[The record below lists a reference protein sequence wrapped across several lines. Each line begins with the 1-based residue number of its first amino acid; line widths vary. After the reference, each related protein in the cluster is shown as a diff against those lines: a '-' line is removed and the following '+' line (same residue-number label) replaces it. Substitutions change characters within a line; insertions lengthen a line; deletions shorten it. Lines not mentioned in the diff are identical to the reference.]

1 MASNIEKSLIEV
13 LTQHQAYL
21 YRTSS
26 YTVNELLKI
35 FNDES
40 ALMLAKLRDLLDEL
54 NDSEKVALAGGQYT
68 TTNLKE
74 IRNLISE
81 WFTAINTSLPEAFA
95 VSATALAIYEANY
108 TAMLYGGKIKQPNGY
123 KLYKAAKK
131 VPLVGGA
138 LVDDLLTKLAES
150 ARQKVEYAIRDGIS
164 SGKTNQEIVQRIRGT
179 KRLNFEDGL
188 LSTSKSDIDRT
199 VRTVRSHVANQAY
212 LNSFSQIGF
221 EYVRLVATL
230 DGRTSKLCAS
240 LDGSV
245 WEINDPA
252 KRIPP
257 LHPNCRSILVPVEKD
272 GKLVG
277 ERPFVMDERKVKD
290 IPKDER
296 SQLIGQ
302 LDANTT
308 FKEFFKKT
316 DDFFQKEWL
325 GPKRYKLYKDGK
337 FDFEKFFD
345 PEGRLYTLDQLRK
358 LDERIFNELEIQTR
372 EFK

>member
-1 MASNIEKSLIEV
+1 MVSDTEKSLIEV

-21 YRTSS
+21 YRASS
-26 YTVNELLKI
+26 QSVNELLTI
-35 FNDES
+35 FNAES

-74 IRNLISE
+74 IRDLISQ

-95 VSATALAIYEANY
+95 VSATALAVYEANY
-108 TAMLYGGKIKQPNGY
+108 TAKLYGSKIKKPNGE
-123 KLYKAAKK
+123 KLFTAAKK
-131 VPLVGGA
+131 NPLVGGA
-138 LVDDLLTKLAES
+138 LVDELLSKIAES
-150 ARQKVEYAIRDGIS
+150 ARQKVEYAIRDGIG

-179 KRLNFEDGL
+179 KRLNFEDGIL
-188 LSTSKSDIDRT
+188 TSSKSDIDRT

-212 LNSFSQIGF
+212 LDSFNKIGF
-221 EYVRLVATL
+221 EYVKLVATL

-240 LDGSV
+240 LDGIV

-252 KRIPP
+252 KRVPP

-272 GKLVG
+272 GRLVG
-277 ERPFVMDERKVKD
+277 ERPFVMDERPVKD

-308 FKEFFKKT
+308 FKEFFGKT

-325 GPKRYKLYKDGK
+325 GPRRFKLYKEGK
-337 FDFEKFFD
+337 FDFDKFFD
-345 PEGRLYTLDQLRK
+345 PDGRLYTLDQLRK
-358 LDERIFNELEIQTR
+358 LDEQKFKELGL
-372 EFK
+372 

>member
-1 MASNIEKSLIEV
+1 MASNDHKNLIEV

-21 YRTSS
+21 YRASS
-26 YTVNELLKI
+26 QSVNELTRL
-35 FNDES
+35 FNSES
-40 ALMLAKLRDLLDEL
+40 DAMLSKLRNLLDEL
-54 NDSEKVALAGGQYT
+54 NDAEKVALAGGQYT

-74 IRNLISE
+74 IRDLISL
-81 WFTAINTSLPEAFA
+81 WFASLSNSIPEVFA
-95 VSATALAIYEANY
+95 VSAAALAVYEANY
-108 TAMLYGGKIKQPNGY
+108 TVRLYGGKIKKQNGN
-123 KLYKAAKK
+123 KLYSSAKK
-131 VPLVGGA
+131 TPLVGGA
-138 LVDDLLTKLAES
+138 LVDDLLLKIAES

-179 KRLNFEDGL
+179 KRQNYEDGL
-188 LSTSKSDIDRT
+188 LSTSKADIERT

-212 LNSFSQIGF
+212 HESFVQLGF
-221 EYVRLVATL
+221 KYERFIATL

-252 KRIPP
+252 RRVPP

-272 GKLVG
+272 GQLVG

-296 SQLIGQ
+296 DQLIGQ
-302 LDANTT
+302 IDANTT

-316 DDFFQKEWL
+316 DYFFQKEWL
-325 GPKRYKLYKDGK
+325 GPKRYKLYKEGK
-337 FDFEKFFD
+337 FDFDKFFD
-345 PEGRLYTLDQLRK
+345 PEGQLYTLDQLRK
-358 LDERIFNELEIQTR
+358 LDERAFKELGI
-372 EFK
+372 

>member
-1 MASNIEKSLIEV
+1 MASDTEKSLIEV

-21 YRTSS
+21 YRASS
-26 YTVNELLKI
+26 QSVNELLTI
-35 FNDES
+35 FNAES
-40 ALMLAKLRDLLDEL
+40 ALMLSKLRDLLDEL

-74 IRNLISE
+74 IRDLISQ
-81 WFTAINTSLPEAFA
+81 WFIALNTSLPEAFA
-95 VSATALAIYEANY
+95 VSATALAVYEANY
-108 TAMLYGGKIKQPNGY
+108 TAKLYGSKIKKPNGE
-123 KLYKAAKK
+123 KLFIATKK
-131 VPLVGGA
+131 IPLVGGA
-138 LVDDLLTKLAES
+138 LVDDLLSKIAES
-150 ARQKVEYAIRDGIS
+150 ARQKVEYAIRDGIG

-179 KRLNFEDGL
+179 KRLNFEDGIL
-188 LSTSKSDIDRT
+188 TSSKSDIDRT

-212 LNSFSQIGF
+212 LNSFNQIGF
-221 EYVRLVATL
+221 EYVKLVATL

-240 LDGSV
+240 LDGTV

-252 KRIPP
+252 KRVPP

-272 GKLVG
+272 GRLVG
-277 ERPFVMDERKVKD
+277 ERPFVMDERPVKD

-296 SQLIGQ
+296 SHLIGQ

-308 FKEFFKKT
+308 FREFFKKT

-325 GPKRYKLYKDGK
+325 GPKRFKLYKDGK

-345 PEGRLYTLDQLRK
+345 PEGRLYSLDELRK
-358 LDERIFNELEIQTR
+358 LDEKAFKELGL
-372 EFK
+372 

>member
-1 MASNIEKSLIEV
+1 MTSKDKTLIEV

-26 YTVNELLKI
+26 QSVNELLTI

-40 ALMLAKLRDLLDEL
+40 AVMLAKLRDLLDEL

-74 IRNLISE
+74 IRDLIYQ
-81 WFTAINTSLPEAFA
+81 WFTTVNTSLPEAFA
-95 VSATALAIYEANY
+95 VSATALAVYEANY
-108 TAMLYGGKIKQPNGY
+108 MAKLYGSKIKKPNGE
-123 KLYKAAKK
+123 KLFTAAKK
-131 VPLVGGA
+131 IPLVGGA
-138 LVDDLLTKLAES
+138 LVDELLSKIAES
-150 ARQKVEYAIRDGIS
+150 ARLKVEYAIRDGIS

-179 KRLNFEDGL
+179 KRLNYEDGIL
-188 LSTSKSDIDRT
+188 TSTKYDIDRT

-212 LNSFSQIGF
+212 LDIFNRIGF
-221 EYVRLVATL
+221 EYVKLVATL

-252 KRIPP
+252 KRVPP
-257 LHPNCRSILVPVEKD
+257 LHPHCRSILVPVEKD
-272 GKLVG
+272 GLLVG
-277 ERPFVMDERKVKD
+277 ERPFVMDERRVKD
-290 IPKDER
+290 IPKEER

-308 FKEFFKKT
+308 FREFFKKT

-325 GPKRYKLYKDGK
+325 GPKRYKLYKEGK

-345 PEGRLYTLDQLRK
+345 PEGQLYTLEELRK
-358 LDERIFNELEIQTR
+358 LDERIFNELG
-372 EFK
+372 K

>member
-1 MASNIEKSLIEV
+1 MTSKDKTLIEV

-26 YTVNELLKI
+26 QSVNELLTI
-35 FNDES
+35 FNAES
-40 ALMLAKLRDLLDEL
+40 ALMLAMLRDLLDEL
-54 NDSEKVALAGGQYT
+54 NDSEKVALASGQYT

-74 IRNLISE
+74 IRDLISQ
-81 WFTAINTSLPEAFA
+81 WFTTINTSLPEAFA
-95 VSATALAIYEANY
+95 VSATALAVYEANY
-108 TAMLYGGKIKQPNGY
+108 TAKLYGGKIKQPNGE
-123 KLYKAAKK
+123 KLYLAAKK
-131 VPLVGGA
+131 IPLVGGA
-138 LVDDLLTKLAES
+138 LVDELLSKIAES
-150 ARQKVEYAIRDGIS
+150 ARQKVEYAIRDGIG
-164 SGKTNQEIVQRIRGT
+164 SGKTNLEIVQRIRGT
-179 KRLNFEDGL
+179 KRLNFEDGIL
-188 LSTSKSDIDRT
+188 TSSNSDIDRT

-212 LNSFSQIGF
+212 LDSFNKIGF

-240 LDGSV
+240 LDGTV

-252 KRIPP
+252 KRVPP

-272 GKLVG
+272 GRLVG

-325 GPKRYKLYKDGK
+325 GPKRYKLYKEGK

-358 LDERIFNELEIQTR
+358 LDEQTFKELVL
-372 EFK
+372 

>member
-1 MASNIEKSLIEV
+1 MASDTEKSLIEV

-21 YRTSS
+21 YRASS
-26 YTVNELLKI
+26 QSVNELLKI

-74 IRNLISE
+74 IRDLISQ
-81 WFTAINTSLPEAFA
+81 WFVSVNTSLPEAFA
-95 VSATALAIYEANY
+95 VSATALAVYEANY
-108 TAMLYGGKIKQPNGY
+108 TAKLYGSKIKKPNGE
-123 KLYKAAKK
+123 KLYSAAKK
-131 VPLVGGA
+131 APLVSGA
-138 LVDDLLTKLAES
+138 LVDDLLSKIAET

-164 SGKTNQEIVQRIRGT
+164 SGKTNQQIVQHIRGT
-179 KRLNFEDGL
+179 QRLNFEDGIL
-188 LSTSKSDIDRT
+188 TSSKSDIDRT

-212 LNSFSQIGF
+212 LNSFTQIGF
-221 EYVRLVATL
+221 EYVKLVATL

-240 LDGSV
+240 LDGTV

-252 KRIPP
+252 KRVPP

-272 GKLVG
+272 GRLVG
-277 ERPFVMDERKVKD
+277 ERPFVMDERPVKD
-290 IPKDER
+290 IPKEER

-302 LDANTT
+302 LDANTS

-325 GPKRYKLYKDGK
+325 GPRRFKLYKEGM
-337 FDFEKFFD
+337 FDFDKFFD
-345 PEGRLYTLDQLRK
+345 PDGRLYTLEQLRK
-358 LDERIFNELEIQTR
+358 LDEQNFRS
-372 EFK
+372 

>member
-1 MASNIEKSLIEV
+1 MASKEDKSLIEI

-21 YRTSS
+21 YRVSS
-26 YTVNELLKI
+26 QSVNELLKI

-54 NDSEKVALAGGQYT
+54 SDSEKVALASGQYT
-68 TTNLKE
+68 TANLKE
-74 IRNLISE
+74 VRDLIAQ
-81 WFTAINTSLPEAFA
+81 WFLRLNTSLPEAFA
-95 VSATALAIYEANY
+95 ISSTALAVYEANY
-108 TAMLYGGKIKQPNGY
+108 TAKLYGGKIKKPNGE
-123 KLYKAAKK
+123 KLFTAAKK

-138 LVDDLLTKLAES
+138 LVDDLLSRIAEN
-150 ARQKVEYAIRDGIS
+150 ARQKIEYAIRDGIS

-179 KRLNFEDGL
+179 KRLNYEDGL
-188 LSTSKSDIDRT
+188 LTSSKADIDRT

-212 LNSFSQIGF
+212 LDTFNKIGF
-221 EYVRLVATL
+221 EYVRFVSVL
-230 DGRTSKLCAS
+230 DGRTTKLCAS

-245 WEINDPA
+245 WEVNDPA
-252 KRIPP
+252 KRVPP

-277 ERPFVMDERKVKD
+277 ERPFVMDERRVKD

-325 GPKRYKLYKDGK
+325 GPKRYKLFKEGK

-345 PEGRLYTLDQLRK
+345 PEGRLYSLDELRK
-358 LDERIFNELEIQTR
+358 LDEKTFKELGL
-372 EFK
+372 

>member
-1 MASNIEKSLIEV
+1 MASEDKSLLEV

-21 YRTSS
+21 FRASS
-26 YTVNELLKI
+26 QSVNELLTI
-35 FNDES
+35 FKDES

-54 NDSEKVALAGGQYT
+54 NDSEKAALAAGLYT
-68 TTNLKE
+68 TANLKE
-74 IRNLISE
+74 IRDLISG
-81 WFTAINTSLPEAFA
+81 WHTSLNSSLPEAFA
-95 VSATALAIYEANY
+95 VSVTAMAVYEANY
-108 TAMLYGGKIKQPNGY
+108 TAKLYGGKIKKPNGE
-123 KLYKAAKK
+123 KLFTAAKK

-138 LVDDLLTKLAES
+138 LVDDLLSKIAES

-188 LSTSKSDIDRT
+188 LSGSKFDIDRT
-199 VRTVRSHVANQAY
+199 VRTVRSHVANQACLY
-212 LNSFSQIGF
+212 SFNQIGF

-240 LDGSV
+240 LDGAV

-252 KRIPP
+252 KRVPP

-272 GKLVG
+272 GRLVG
-277 ERPFVMDERKVKD
+277 ERPFVMDERRVKD

-316 DDFFQKEWL
+316 DDFFQREWL
-325 GPKRYKLYKDGK
+325 GPKRYKLYKEGK
-337 FDFEKFFD
+337 FDFDKFFD
-345 PEGRLYTLDQLRK
+345 PEGRLYTLNQLRK
-358 LDERIFNELEIQTR
+358 LDEQTFKELGL
-372 EFK
+372 

>member
-1 MASNIEKSLIEV
+1 MASDTEKSLIEV

-21 YRTSS
+21 YRASS
-26 YTVNELLKI
+26 QSVNELLTI

-54 NDSEKVALAGGQYT
+54 NDSEKVALVGGQYT

-74 IRNLISE
+74 IRDLISH

-95 VSATALAIYEANY
+95 VSATALAVYEANY
-108 TAMLYGGKIKQPNGY
+108 TAKLYGSKIKKPNGE
-123 KLYKAAKK
+123 KLFTAAKK
-131 VPLVGGA
+131 IPLVGGE
-138 LVDDLLTKLAES
+138 LVDELLSKIAES

-164 SGKTNQEIVQRIRGT
+164 SGKTNQQIVQQIRGN
-179 KRLNFEDGL
+179 KRLNFEDGIL
-188 LSTSKSDIDRT
+188 TSSKSDIDRT

-212 LNSFSQIGF
+212 LDSFNKIGF

-240 LDGSV
+240 LDGTV

-252 KRIPP
+252 KRVPP

-272 GKLVG
+272 GRLVG
-277 ERPFVMDERKVKD
+277 ERPFVMDERRVKD

-308 FKEFFKKT
+308 FREFFKKT

-325 GPKRYKLYKDGK
+325 GPKRFKLYKDGK

-345 PEGRLYTLDQLRK
+345 PEGRLYSLDELRK
-358 LDERIFNELEIQTR
+358 LDEKAFKELGL
-372 EFK
+372 

>member
-21 YRTSS
+21 YRASS
-26 YTVNELLKI
+26 QSVNELLTI
-35 FNDES
+35 FNNQS

-54 NDSEKVALAGGQYT
+54 NDSEKAALAAGLYT
-68 TTNLKE
+68 TSNLKD
-74 IRNLISE
+74 IRDLISG
-81 WFTAINTSLPEAFA
+81 WHTSLTSSLPEAFA
-95 VSATALAIYEANY
+95 VSATAMAVYEANY
-108 TAMLYGGKIKQPNGY
+108 TAKLYGGKIKKPNGER
-123 KLYKAAKK
+123 LFTAAKK

-138 LVDDLLTKLAES
+138 LVDDLLSKIAES

-188 LSTSKSDIDRT
+188 LTSTKSDIDRS
-199 VRTVRSHVANQAY
+199 VRTVRSHVANQTY
-212 LNSFSQIGF
+212 LETFKQLGF

-252 KRIPP
+252 KRVPP

-272 GKLVG
+272 GQLVG
-277 ERPFVMDERKVKD
+277 ERPFVMYERPVKD

-308 FKEFFKKT
+308 FKEFFVKT
-316 DDFFQKEWL
+316 NDFFQKEWL
-325 GPKRYKLYKDGK
+325 GPKRYKLYKEGK

-345 PEGRLYTLDQLRK
+345 PEGRLYSLDELRK
-358 LDERIFNELEIQTR
+358 LDEKAFKELGL
-372 EFK
+372 

>member
-1 MASNIEKSLIEV
+1 MASEDKSLLEV

-21 YRTSS
+21 FRASS
-26 YTVNELLKI
+26 QSVNELLTI
-35 FNDES
+35 FKDES

-54 NDSEKVALAGGQYT
+54 NDSEKAALAAGLYT
-68 TTNLKE
+68 TANLKE
-74 IRNLISE
+74 IRDLISS
-81 WFTAINTSLPEAFA
+81 WHTSLTSSLPEAFA
-95 VSATALAIYEANY
+95 VSAAAMAVYEANY
-108 TAMLYGGKIKQPNGY
+108 TAKLYGGKIKKPNGE
-123 KLYKAAKK
+123 KLFTAAKK

-138 LVDDLLTKLAES
+138 LVDDLLSKIAES

-164 SGKTNQEIVQRIRGT
+164 SGKTNHEIVQRIRGT

-188 LSTSKSDIDRT
+188 LTSSKSDIDRT

-212 LNSFSQIGF
+212 LNSFNQIGF

-252 KRIPP
+252 KLVPP

-272 GKLVG
+272 GLLVG
-277 ERPFVMDERKVKD
+277 ERPFVMDERRVKD
-290 IPKDER
+290 ISKDER

-325 GPKRYKLYKDGK
+325 GPKRYKLYKEGK
-337 FDFEKFFD
+337 FDFDKFFD
-345 PEGRLYTLDQLRK
+345 PEGRLYSLDELRK
-358 LDERIFNELEIQTR
+358 LDERNFNELGI
-372 EFK
+372 

>member
-1 MASNIEKSLIEV
+1 MASKEDKSLLEV

-21 YRTSS
+21 YRASS
-26 YTVNELLKI
+26 QSVNELLTI
-35 FNDES
+35 FNVES

-54 NDSEKVALAGGQYT
+54 NDSEKAALAAGLYT

-74 IRNLISE
+74 IRDLISG
-81 WFTAINTSLPEAFA
+81 WHTSLTSSLPEAFA
-95 VSATALAIYEANY
+95 VSATAMAIYEANY
-108 TAMLYGGKIKQPNGY
+108 TAKLYGGNIKKPNGE
-123 KLYKAAKK
+123 KLFTAAKK

-138 LVDDLLTKLAES
+138 LVDDLLSKIAES

-164 SGKTNQEIVQRIRGT
+164 SGKTNQEIVQRIRGS
-179 KRLNFEDGL
+179 KRLNYEDGL
-188 LSTSKSDIDRT
+188 LTSSKADIDRT

-212 LNSFSQIGF
+212 LDTFNKIGF
-221 EYVRLVATL
+221 EYVRFVSVL
-230 DGRTSKLCAS
+230 DGRTTKLCAS

-245 WEINDPA
+245 WEVSDPA
-252 KRIPP
+252 KRVPP

-272 GKLVG
+272 GRLAG
-277 ERPFVMDERKVKD
+277 ERPFVMDERPVKD

-308 FKEFFKKT
+308 FKEFFSKT

-325 GPKRYKLYKDGK
+325 GTKRYKLYKEGK

-345 PEGRLYTLDQLRK
+345 PNGQLYTLDQLRK
-358 LDERIFNELEIQTR
+358 LDDQM
-372 EFK
+372 FKRLGL

>member
-1 MASNIEKSLIEV
+1 MTSKDKTLIEV

-26 YTVNELLKI
+26 QSVNELLTI
-35 FNDES
+35 FNAES

-54 NDSEKVALAGGQYT
+54 NDSEKVALASGQYT

-74 IRNLISE
+74 IRDLISQ

-95 VSATALAIYEANY
+95 VSATALAVYEANY
-108 TAMLYGGKIKQPNGY
+108 TSKLYGGKIKQPNGDM
-123 KLYKAAKK
+123 LYKSAKK

-138 LVDDLLTKLAES
+138 LVDDLLIKLAES

-164 SGKTNQEIVQRIRGT
+164 SGKTNQQIVQRIGGT
-179 KRLNFEDGL
+179 KRLNYEDGIL
-188 LSTSKSDIDRT
+188 TSSKSDIDRT
-199 VRTVRSHVANQAY
+199 VRTVRSHFANQAY
-212 LNSFSQIGF
+212 LSSFNQIGF
-221 EYVRLVATL
+221 EYVKLVATL

-240 LDGSV
+240 LDGTV
-245 WEINDPA
+245 WKINDPA
-252 KRIPP
+252 KRVPP
-257 LHPNCRSILVPVEKD
+257 LHPHCRSILIPVEKD
-272 GKLVG
+272 GLLVG

-290 IPKDER
+290 IPKEER

-308 FKEFFKKT
+308 FREFFKKT

-325 GPKRYKLYKDGK
+325 GPKRYKLYKEGK

-358 LDERIFNELEIQTR
+358 LDEKTFKELGL
-372 EFK
+372 

>member
-1 MASNIEKSLIEV
+1 MASDTEKSLIEV

-21 YRTSS
+21 YRASS
-26 YTVNELLKI
+26 QSVNELLII
-35 FNDES
+35 FNAES

-74 IRNLISE
+74 IRDLISQ
-81 WFTAINTSLPEAFA
+81 WFTAINTSLPEAFTI
-95 VSATALAIYEANY
+95 SATALAVYEANY
-108 TAMLYGGKIKQPNGY
+108 TAKLYGSKIKKPNGE
-123 KLYKAAKK
+123 KLFTAAKK
-131 VPLVGGA
+131 IPLVGGA
-138 LVDDLLTKLAES
+138 LVDELLSKIAES
-150 ARQKVEYAIRDGIS
+150 ARHKVEYAIRDGIG

-179 KRLNFEDGL
+179 KRLNFEDGIL
-188 LSTSKSDIDRT
+188 TSSKSDIDRT

-212 LNSFSQIGF
+212 LNSFNQIGF
-221 EYVRLVATL
+221 EYVKLVATL

-240 LDGSV
+240 LDGNV

-252 KRIPP
+252 KRVPP

-272 GKLVG
+272 GRLVG
-277 ERPFVMDERKVKD
+277 ERPFVMDERRVKD

-316 DDFFQKEWL
+316 DEFFQKEWL
-325 GPKRYKLYKDGK
+325 GLKRYKLYKEGK
-337 FDFEKFFD
+337 FDFDKFFD
-345 PEGRLYTLDQLRK
+345 PEGRFYTLDELKK
-358 LDERIFNELEIQTR
+358 LDEKAFS
-372 EFK
+372 

>member
-1 MASNIEKSLIEV
+1 MTSKDKTLIEV

-26 YTVNELLKI
+26 QSVNELLTI
-35 FNDES
+35 FNAES

-54 NDSEKVALAGGQYT
+54 NDSEKVALASGQYT

-74 IRNLISE
+74 IRDLISQ

-95 VSATALAIYEANY
+95 VSATALAVYEANY
-108 TAMLYGGKIKQPNGY
+108 TAKLYGGKIKQPNGD

-131 VPLVGGA
+131 FPLVGGA

-164 SGKTNQEIVQRIRGT
+164 SGKTNQQIVQRIGGT

-188 LSTSKSDIDRT
+188 LTSSKSDIDRT

-212 LNSFSQIGF
+212 LNSFNQIGF
-221 EYVRLVATL
+221 EYVKLVATL

-252 KRIPP
+252 KRVPP

-272 GKLVG
+272 GRLVG
-277 ERPFVMDERKVKD
+277 ERPFVMDERQVKD

-302 LDANTT
+302 LDANIS

-325 GPKRYKLYKDGK
+325 GPKRYKLFKEGK

-345 PEGRLYTLDQLRK
+345 PEGRLYS
-358 LDERIFNELEIQTR
+358 LDELRVLDEKIF
-372 EFK
+372 K

>member
-1 MASNIEKSLIEV
+1 MAKDNKNLLEV

-26 YTVNELLKI
+26 QSVNELLGL
-35 FNDES
+35 FNDDTN
-40 ALMLAKLRDLLDEL
+40 AMLSKLRDLLDEL
-54 NDSEKVALAGGQYT
+54 SDSEKIALAGGKYT
-68 TTNLKE
+68 TSNLRE
-74 IRNLISE
+74 IRDLISQ
-81 WFTAINTSLPEAFA
+81 WFGSVNTSLPEAFA
-95 VSATALAIYEANY
+95 VSATAMAVYEANY
-108 TAMLYGGKIKQPNGY
+108 IAKLYGAKINKPDGE
-123 KLYKAAKK
+123 KLFAAAKK
-131 VPLVGGA
+131 VPLAGGA
-138 LVDDLLTKLAES
+138 LVDDLLSRIAES

-164 SGKTNQEIVQRIRGT
+164 TGKTNQEIIQRIRGT

-188 LSTSKSDIDRT
+188 LNSTKSDIDRT

-212 LNSFSQIGF
+212 LDSYKKIGF
-221 EYVRLVATL
+221 EYVRFVSVL

-240 LDGSV
+240 LDGSI

-252 KRIPP
+252 KRVPP
-257 LHPNCRSILVPVEKD
+257 LHPHCRSILVPVDKD
-272 GKLVG
+272 GRLVG

-325 GPKRYKLYKDGK
+325 GPKRFKLYKDGK
-337 FDFEKFFD
+337 FDFDKFFD

-358 LDERIFNELEIQTR
+358 LDDQIFKELGL
-372 EFK
+372 